1 MTEQDDM
8 ENWNYAHNA
17 SRGVIARRTPYN
29 YEMGIGEIVHDTGL
43 PGVVTER
50 ICEENQRGFYRRWA
64 AMMDA
69 EGWSDL
75 APFAKNDSAKTN
87 GARPGR

>member
-17 SRGVIARRTPYN
+17 SKGTIARRTPYN
-29 YEMGIGEIVHDTGL
+29 YEMGVGISKVDTGL
-43 PGVVTER
+43 PGVVTEG
-50 ICEENQRGFYRRWA
+50 ISEENQRGFYRRWA

-69 EGWSDL
+69 KSWDDL
-75 APFAKNDSAKTN
+75 APIANLNSNGNGRSKT
-87 GARPGR
+87 R